1 MRMDTPDDVKKV
13 VRISI
18 LNQTYTITTS
28 GDPRDTESLA
38 EEIDELMSS
47 IARRAGNLDSTRTA
61 VLACLHLADR
71 LRTAEEELDDLKLS
85 VRHKSRDFA
94 MLLDRALVE
103 IVPDLPALIAGRAGE
118 DHLAEHQLAED
129 TPAHLT
135 EDGAADTG
143 HPA

>member
-1 MRMDTPDDVKKV
+1 MDTPDDVKKV

-18 LNQTYTITTS
+18 LNQTYTVTTS
-28 GDPRDTESLA
+28 GDPRDTQSLA

-71 LRTAEEELDDLKLS
+71 LRTAEEELDALKLS

-94 MLLDRALVE
+94 ILLDQALLE
-103 IVPDLPALIAGRAGE
+103 
-118 DHLAEHQLAED
+118 LAQDEPLADQE
-129 TPAHLT
+129 
-135 EDGAADTG
+135 GASRSPEELSHGANSI
-143 HPA
+143 

>member
-1 MRMDTPDDVKKV
+1 MDTPDDVKKV

-18 LNQTYTITTS
+18 LNQTYTVTTS
-28 GDPRDTESLA
+28 GDPRDTQSLA

-71 LRTAEEELDDLKLS
+71 LRTAEEELDALKLS

-94 MLLDRALVE
+94 ILLDQALL
-103 IVPDLPALIAGRAGE
+103 DLARDEP
-118 DHLAEHQLAED
+118 LADQK
-129 TPAHLT
+129 
-135 EDGAADTG
+135 GASRSPEELSHGANSI
-143 HPA
+143 